1 MTEINYTD
9 AFDELQDI
17 VSDMEDG
24 QINVDELAQK
34 VKRATE
40 LIRICKNK
48 LTATEGDVQKILKEL
63 EAQNS
68 EDNSNF

>member
-1 MTEINYTD
+1 MTEINYQQ
-9 AFDELQDI
+9 AFDELQEI

-63 EAQNS
+63 ETQNS
-68 EDNSNF
+68 EDSSNF

>member
-1 MTEINYTD
+1 MNAINYTD
-9 AFDELQDI
+9 AFDELQEI

>member
-1 MTEINYTD
+1 MIEIKYTD
-9 AFDELQDI
+9 AFDELQEI

>member
-1 MTEINYTD
+1 MTEINYQQ
-9 AFDELQDI
+9 AFDELQEI

>member
-1 MTEINYTD
+1 MIEINYQK
-9 AFDELQDI
+9 AFDELKDI

-34 VKRATE
+34 VKRASE

-63 EAQNS
+63 ESQNS

>member
-1 MTEINYTD
+1 MTEINYIE
-9 AFDELQDI
+9 AFDELQEI

-63 EAQNS
+63 ETQNS
-68 EDNSNF
+68 EDSSNF

>member
-1 MTEINYTD
+1 MIEINYQK

-34 VKRATE
+34 VKRASE

>member
-9 AFDELQDI
+9 AFDELQEI

>member
-1 MTEINYTD
+1 MIEINYQK

-34 VKRATE
+34 VKRASE

-63 EAQNS
+63 ESQNS